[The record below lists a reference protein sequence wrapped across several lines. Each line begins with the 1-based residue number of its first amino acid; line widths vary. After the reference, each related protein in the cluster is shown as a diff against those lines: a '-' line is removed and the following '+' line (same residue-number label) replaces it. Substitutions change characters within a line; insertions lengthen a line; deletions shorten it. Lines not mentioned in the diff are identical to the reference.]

1 MGGLFGWSGR
11 PPRAPV
17 GAAQHAEGTVVLT
30 AAEAATGVTRTV
42 KVRARRLC
50 TRCQGRA
57 WWKGARCR
65 RCGATGLGRTDRRTL
80 TLRIPAGTRDGTTV
94 RVKRKGT
101 PGVAG
106 VRPAGDL
113 HVRVRL
119 RGTVEPSAAP
129 PTGRPATG
137 GTAAGTAGGT
147 LQSEHVIVTAN
158 ASGFEVKQCRRVGV
172 WETELTLSWP
182 ELRRLSFDTAPH
194 DRVIALY
201 AWTTDGR
208 RRYAFDAGHITRP
221 QWRTLA
227 AYVEQASGGTVLL
240 DLASRDHPHP

>member
-1 MGGLFGWSGR
+1 M
-11 PPRAPV
+11 
-17 GAAQHAEGTVVLT
+17 GAAQHAEGVVVLT
-30 AAEAATGVTRTV
+30 AAEAVTGVTKTV

-50 TRCQGRA
+50 TRCQGRTR
-57 WWKGARCR
+57 WKDARCR

-94 RVKRKGT
+94 RVKRQGT

-119 RGTVEPSAAP
+119 RGTVEPSPAP
-129 PTGRPATG
+129 PPGRP
-137 GTAAGTAGGT
+137 TADVAAGGT

-158 ASGFEVKQCRRVGV
+158 ASGFEVKQCRRVGI
-172 WETELTLSWP
+172 WDTELALSWP

-208 RRYAFDAGHITRP
+208 RRYAFDAGHLTRP
-221 QWRTLA
+221 QWGTLA
-227 AYVEQASGGTVLL
+227 AYVERASGGTVPL
-240 DLASRDHPHP
+240 DLASRDHPYP